1 MFFVFFNLLLLFY
14 FIFHNTTS
22 TSGLKM
28 LKPTAISTLRK
39 SLLFS
44 LPLQSS
50 LLLPSGHKTTQF
62 SIVRP
67 LGDLNGGSTGMC
79 VGMCVFACVS
89 WGGGVSSS
97 LWNACVCS
105 CLGHCTVYAQ
115 KHMCIGTLPRAN
127 NMLGES

>member
-39 SLLFS
+39 SPVPALLLFS

-89 WGGGVSSS
+89 WGGGCLFQS
-97 LWNACVCS
+97 LECLCV
-105 CLGHCTVYAQ
+105 LVLWALHGVCTKAHVHRHTATC
-115 KHMCIGTLPRAN
+115 K
-127 NMLGES
+127 

>member
-1 MFFVFFNLLLLFY
+1 
-14 FIFHNTTS
+14 
-22 TSGLKM
+22 M

-89 WGGGVSSS
+89 WGGGGVSSS
-97 LWNACVCS
+97 LWNACVC
-105 CLGHCTVYAQ
+105 
-115 KHMCIGTLPRAN
+115 
-127 NMLGES
+127 

>member
-1 MFFVFFNLLLLFY
+1 
-14 FIFHNTTS
+14 
-22 TSGLKM
+22 M

-39 SLLFS
+39 SPVPALLLFS

-79 VGMCVFACVS
+79 VGMCVYLG
-89 WGGGVSSS
+89 GGGVSLPVSGM
-97 LWNACVCS
+97 LVCVS
-105 CLGHCTVYAQ
+105 AW
-115 KHMCIGTLPRAN
+115 GTARCMHKSTCA
-127 NMLGES
+127 

>member
-39 SLLFS
+39 SPVPALLLFS

-89 WGGGVSSS
+89 WGGVSLPVSGM
-97 LWNACVCS
+97 LVCVS
-105 CLGHCTVYAQ
+105 ALGTARCMHKSTCA
-115 KHMCIGTLPRAN
+115 
-127 NMLGES
+127 